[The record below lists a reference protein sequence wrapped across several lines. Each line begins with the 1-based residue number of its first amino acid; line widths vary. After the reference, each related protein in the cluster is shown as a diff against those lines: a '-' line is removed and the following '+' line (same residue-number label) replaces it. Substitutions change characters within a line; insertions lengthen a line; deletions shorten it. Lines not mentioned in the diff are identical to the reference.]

1 MGNLQ
6 YKFLTMKNQDKIQGE
21 IQMDIKI
28 LQSFIKEFGES
39 VDKKFHAL
47 KHYKK
52 VYMLDKSQYINS
64 TLKWV
69 F

>member
-1 MGNLQ
+1 
-6 YKFLTMKNQDKIQGE
+6 
-21 IQMDIKI
+21 MDIKI